1 VGAGEVGRGSS
12 GERTE
17 TGPVGSRRKLV
28 HVASY
33 SSSSSTSGR
42 LDLVRRGGGRITRGV
57 GRWRIGRRGPWWRA
71 EVDVEVGGGDVG
83 LVVGVGMGTDRIQ
96 IGCSVRALIS
106 VTQTYNPN
114 PN

>member
-1 VGAGEVGRGSS
+1 
-12 GERTE
+12 
-17 TGPVGSRRKLV
+17 
-28 HVASY
+28 
-33 SSSSSTSGR
+33 
-42 LDLVRRGGGRITRGV
+42 V